1 MYYEKL
7 LNSKHLW
14 EGPRVIQV
22 NSFTLDTKVKDQAH
36 THRAHS
42 QAALISRSNTN
53 DVFTSGRQRSPS
65 EFLMIVLFEISNKL
79 KLIHDFL
86 MGPVEASRI
95 ADCFSPDEQ
104 TSTSWGKKEDM
115 TQTNF
120 LRFPPHALN
129 TDFKKAT
136 SRLDI
141 IACNLTEES

>member
-14 EGPRVIQV
+14 GRPRVIQV

-36 THRAHS
+36 THRAHC

-86 MGPVEASRI
+86 MGSVEASEI

-104 TSTSWGKKEDM
+104 TSTS
-115 TQTNF
+115 
-120 LRFPPHALN
+120 
-129 TDFKKAT
+129 
-136 SRLDI
+136 
-141 IACNLTEES
+141 

>member
-14 EGPRVIQV
+14 GRLRVIQV
-22 NSFTLDTKVKDQAH
+22 NSFTLDTKVKDQAN

-86 MGPVEASRI
+86 MGPVEASEI

-120 LRFPPHALN
+120 LHFPPHALN

-136 SRLDI
+136 SCLDI
-141 IACNLTEES
+141 IACNLTGES